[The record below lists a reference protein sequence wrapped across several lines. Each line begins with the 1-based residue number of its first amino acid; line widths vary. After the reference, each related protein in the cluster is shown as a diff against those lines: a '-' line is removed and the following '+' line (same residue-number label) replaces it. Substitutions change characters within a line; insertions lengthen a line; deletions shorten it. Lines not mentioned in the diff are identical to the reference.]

1 MLSALS
7 LAVLHTGIEVFGWE
21 YSFNDKGIFRSRPRQ
36 VASGPEA
43 RCRYKESV
51 VLGTFSGS
59 MNEMNGVVRQLRSEF
74 SPGSYSLPTKNCNHF
89 AEALAHRLVGVGI
102 PSHINRVANLG
113 AKIFLF
119 SNKGFQ
125 VDREDQLAGNAPPPT
140 THSSTS
146 WSIFWTSGSTDD
158 DQRSKKKELTATQ
171 RALLAK
177 MKSRAR

>member
-1 MLSALS
+1 MLSALN

-36 VASGPEA
+36 IASGPEA

-89 AEALAHRLVGVGI
+89 AEAMAHKLVGVGI
-102 PSHINRVANLG
+102 PSHINRIANLG
-113 AKIFLF
+113 AKMMFF

-125 VDREDQLAGNAPPPT
+125 VDSESQSAGNAPPT
-140 THSSTS
+140 EQSSTV
-146 WSIFWTSGSTDD
+146 WSFFSKSGSNDD

-177 MKSRAR
+177 MKSKAR